1 MLSRCPICAC
11 PDVNDLGVT
20 DAASIQRQYTQ
31 VFGSIPS
38 QVVDMAPCTRL
49 CCPRCNLEWFEPL
62 NAGDDDFYAWIARRG
77 LYPAHRWDFDAAL
90 AQVHSNSTILDI
102 GAGSGS
108 FAAIAAQQGHQV
120 ICVESSP
127 AARDDL
133 RAQGME
139 VHARLDDAIKSAG
152 RPMVVTAF
160 QVLEHVA
167 NPLEFASKLR
177 LAATEAVIVSVPD
190 ARRIRFIDEPFD
202 LPPHH
207 LTRWS
212 AKALETL
219 LNLSGLRDVRLTSE
233 PPGGRDRVLH
243 LLRKY
248 EKQMRFPHLTSNAM
262 SARWG
267 KDPRTIPSES
277 PLPGHSLLGI
287 GYAESSRTGNWSGSS
302 TAETIEHGD
311 GRGQ

>member
-1 MLSRCPICAC
+1 MLSRCPVCAC
-11 PDVNDLGVT
+11 PETDVLGVT
-20 DAASIQRQYTQ
+20 DAAAIQRQYIQ
-31 VFGSIPS
+31 VFGSVPS
-38 QVVDMAPCTRL
+38 QVVDMAPCTGLR
-49 CCPRCNLEWFEPL
+49 CPGCNLEWFEPL
-62 NAGDDDFYAWIARRG
+62 TAGDDDFYAWIARQD

-90 AQVHSNSTILDI
+90 AQVDSNSTILDI

-108 FAAIAAQQGHQV
+108 FAAIAAQHGHEV

-133 RAQGME
+133 RAQGIE

-152 RPMVVTAF
+152 KAQVVTAF

-167 NPLEFASKLR
+167 DPLEFTSQLR

-190 ARRIRFIDEPFD
+190 ARRIRFLDEPFD

-219 LNLSGLRDVRLTSE
+219 LNLSGLRDVRLKSE

-248 EKQMRFPHLTSNAM
+248 EKRMRFPHFTSNAM

-277 PLPGHSLLGI
+277 PPPGHSLLGF
-287 GYAESSRTGNWSGSS
+287 GYAESCTVGNRSGRSAAK
-302 TAETIEHGD
+302 TVEQGD
-311 GRGQ
+311 GMGQ